1 MGTPRQLAA
10 LSTQPTASDGEMDD
24 AAGLVSQN
32 EQTKSARNVAVGT
45 TKKSIEAR
53 TPTWFSRNPRYHCDR
68 GRPRRGRSRPTVR
81 CEISLLSLV
90 SSPWMRGA
98 PP

>member
-45 TKKSIEAR
+45 TKNPSRPEHQLGSPGTRATTATADARGAAEA
-53 TPTWFSRNPRYHCDR
+53 
-68 GRPRRGRSRPTVR
+68 GRPCAARSR
-81 CEISLLSLV
+81 S
-90 SSPWMRGA
+90 
-98 PP
+98 